1 MSKQESPRL
10 DDEFIK
16 SLLSSD
22 PDIYF
27 QTRSLNKK
35 LYIHFKGLKKL
46 ENLSDFTNLKVL
58 YAESNFIE
66 KIESL
71 DACTELR
78 CLYLQG
84 NQIKEMTGTENLS
97 KLHTINL
104 SGNQI
109 QKIESLENKPH
120 LTSLL
125 LSQNLIGKSGVS
137 DLEELIDLENL
148 SVLDLSNNLIDDEE
162 VLKQVIYRLPKLSVL
177 YFAGNP
183 VCGKMKGYRKELIN
197 FMPGLKYLDNHP
209 VFESERRF
217 AQAFVKKGIRG
228 EREEREKW
236 NKEQEEE
243 KNRNRLAFREMIE
256 KKRMAERAKAESTSE
271 SANESGGSQVW
282 SSSTDSECE
291 SAQEERKVDYDD
303 VE

>member
-1 MSKQESPRL
+1 MSNQESPRM

-22 PDIYF
+22 PEIYF

-71 DACTELR
+71 DSCTELR
-78 CLYLQG
+78 CLYLQS

-109 QKIESLENKPH
+109 QKIDCLENKPN
-120 LTSLL
+120 LTTLL
-125 LSQNLIGKSGVS
+125 LSQNFIGKSGIS
-137 DLEELIDLENL
+137 DLEELLDLENL
-148 SVLDLSNNLIDDEE
+148 SVLDLSCNSIQDEE
-162 VLKQVIYRLPKLSVL
+162 VLKQVIYRLPKLTVL
-177 YFAGNP
+177 YFSGNP
-183 VCGKMKGYRKELIN
+183 VCEKMKSYRKEMIS

-209 VFESERRF
+209 VFEAERRF
-217 AQAFVKKGIRG
+217 AQAFVKKGLVG

-236 NKEQEEE
+236 NKEQDEE
-243 KNRNRLAFREMIE
+243 KSRNRLAFREMIE
-256 KKRMAERAKAESTSE
+256 KKRREERAKAESTSE
-271 SANESGGSQVW
+271 SALESNGSQVW
-282 SSSTDSECE
+282 SSSTESEGE
-291 SAQEERKVDYDD
+291 SAQEEKKVDYDD